1 MYIFFSVFPVAGNN
15 VKKIMKKKRK
25 KKMVQVGLHH
35 CIAIILQAKAL
46 YCKAIVLQAKALY
59 CNFGEAGKVYCKR
72 SLVADGLY
80 CNIVFL
86 AKEVYCNRRA

>member
-1 MYIFFSVFPVAGNN
+1 
-15 VKKIMKKKRK
+15 MKKKMK
-25 KKMVQVGLHH
+25 KKYCKLGCTIVLQLYCNPRY
-35 CIAIILQAKAL
+35 CIARQL
-46 YCKAIVLQAKALY
+46 YGKAIVLQAKALY

>member
-1 MYIFFSVFPVAGNN
+1 
-15 VKKIMKKKRK
+15 MKKKRK
-25 KKMVQVGLHH
+25 KWCRLGCTIVLQLYSKLRH
-35 CIAIILQAKAL
+35 CIARQL